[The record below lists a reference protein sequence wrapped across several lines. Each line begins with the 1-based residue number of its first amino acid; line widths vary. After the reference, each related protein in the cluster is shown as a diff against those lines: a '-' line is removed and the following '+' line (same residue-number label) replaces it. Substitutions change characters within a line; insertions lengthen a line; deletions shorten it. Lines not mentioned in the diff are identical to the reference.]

1 MQPAKKKLQIRKECR
16 FEQLS
21 LSRRPKMQRR
31 AFLMRARAG
40 VAATAIARPASAQTG
55 APVRWRLATSWPKS
69 LDTLYGGV
77 EAMCQRVGQM
87 TDRKFQIQCF
97 AGGEIVPPL
106 QVWDATQNGTVE
118 CGHTLT
124 SFNIGKNPAVAFD
137 SGLAFGLN
145 TRQQQAWMNYGGG
158 LELIRALFKKDGILP
173 IPCGNVGVQMGGFY
187 RKEINS
193 VDDLKGLKFRIGGLG
208 GVILAKL
215 GVVPLQ
221 IPTADIYP
229 SLERGAIDAA
239 EWIGPYDD
247 EKLGLHK
254 VARYYYYPGWWE
266 GSAQVTLLVNLQ
278 HWEALPESYRAALEA
293 ACAEATVLM
302 MAKYDTRNP
311 EALRRLVASGVQLRQ
326 FPRPVLDA
334 CYKAAF
340 ETYDELAG
348 RSPDF
353 KLIYESWQKFLAD
366 SNLWFR
372 IAENTLDN
380 YRFAMSAQP
389 R

>member
-1 MQPAKKKLQIRKECR
+1 MK
-16 FEQLS
+16 
-21 LSRRPKMQRR
+21 RR
-31 AFLMRARAG
+31 AFLERAVVGA
-40 VAATAIARPASAQTG
+40 AATALAGPAIAQTG
-55 APVRWRLATSWPKS
+55 TPVRWRLATSWPKS
-69 LDTLYGGV
+69 LDTVHGTV
-77 EAMCQRVGQM
+77 DAMSQRVGQL
-87 TDRKFQIQCF
+87 TDKKLDIQVF

-106 QVWDATQNGTVE
+106 QVWDAVQTGTVE

-124 SFNIGKNPAVAFD
+124 AFYIGKNPAVAFD
-137 SGLAFGLN
+137 SGVAFGLN
-145 TRQQQAWMNYGGG
+145 TRQQQAWMYSGGG
-158 LELIRALFKKDGILP
+158 LELMRGIMKKDGILP

-208 GVILAKL
+208 GMILSKL
-215 GVVPLQ
+215 GVVPQQ

-229 SLERGAIDAA
+229 ALERGTIDAA

-254 VARYYYYPGWWE
+254 VAKYYYYPGWWE
-266 GSAQVTLLVNLQ
+266 GSAQVTLLVSLR
-278 HWEALPESYRAALEA
+278 HWEALPASYRAALET

-302 MAKYDTRNP
+302 MAKYDAKNP
-311 EALRRLVASGVQLRQ
+311 EALRRLVAAGVQLRQ
-326 FPRPVLDA
+326 FPRPVMDA

-340 ETYDELAG
+340 ETYEELAAKNA
-348 RSPDF
+348 DF
-353 KLIYESWQKFLAD
+353 KMVYESWQRFLAD

-372 IAENTLDN
+372 VAENTLDN
-380 YRFAMSAQP
+380 YRYAMSAQP